1 MFRVCDECFGKIT
14 DAETNSLSKFFD
26 TRYTGYLAYNI
37 FLHII
42 FSSNLVKQLSLDADR
57 NLLCSV
63 GEDNVIKLWRADTF
77 FNAIRDV
84 RWSETD
90 GSLSIV

>member
-14 DAETNSLSKFFD
+14 DAETNPLSKFFD
-26 TRYTGYLAYNI
+26 TRYTQDIFHTI
-37 FLHII
+37 FLFDHII
-42 FSSNLVKQLSLDADR
+42 FSSNLVKQLSLDAGR

-77 FNAIRDV
+77 FDAP
-84 RWSETD
+84 
-90 GSLSIV
+90 

>member
-1 MFRVCDECFGKIT
+1 MLKRILCQS
-14 DAETNSLSKFFD
+14 SLIQGTQDILHIIF
-26 TRYTGYLAYNI
+26 L

-42 FSSNLVKQLSLDADR
+42 FSSNLVKQLSLDAGR

>member
-1 MFRVCDECFGKIT
+1 MLKRILCQS
-14 DAETNSLSKFFD
+14 SLIQGTQDILHIIF
-26 TRYTGYLAYNI
+26 L